1 MSRPTTQMS
10 AVSKQPIP
18 LLRILISLLASVMIA
33 LNGNP
38 ALSQSP
44 NPEGRIQPLAPA
56 KELTQIRLWHRNFD
70 AKQTRGLLDLALS
83 KTTREYGGYEILRG
97 AELSQRRAMAS
108 LIQNNTHHLDVINA
122 VVDDEREKSLIP
134 IRVVSDEGLI
144 GYRVCL
150 IHKEEAPRF
159 DAIRSH
165 QDITDSGIIF
175 GQGAHWPDTK
185 ILREN
190 ALQVMTSVHY
200 ESLFSML
207 LARRFHCFLRG
218 ANEALDDLERH
229 KDERLMIEPS
239 LLFSYPSTST
249 FFVNKS
255 NVELAAR
262 IELGIRRSIL
272 DGSFKKYFEE
282 FYEKDLEILDLKSRR
297 IIRFNNPYI
306 SDDFLEKSTQRYI
319 LKSSLKGDFDLQ

>member
-1 MSRPTTQMS
+1 MTRHLTQTPF
-10 AVSKQPIP
+10 ASKRLLR
-18 LLRILISLLASVMIA
+18 LLRILTALLASLTITFNSLLAYSQPRPSGDSV
-33 LNGNP
+33 
-38 ALSQSP
+38 
-44 NPEGRIQPLAPA
+44 RPLESS
-56 KELTQIRLWHRNFD
+56 KESELIRLWHRNFD
-70 AKQTRGLLDLALS
+70 AKQTRGLLELALS
-83 KTTREYGGYEILRG
+83 KTTREYGNYEILRG
-97 AELSQRRAMAS
+97 EALSQRRALAS
-108 LIQNNTHHLDVINA
+108 LIQNNTQHLDVINA

-159 DAIRSH
+159 EAIRSH
-165 QDITDSGIIF
+165 LDITDSGIIF

-185 ILREN
+185 ILRQN

-218 ANEALDDLERH
+218 ATEALDDLERH
-229 KDERLMIEPS
+229 KDDRLMIEPS

-255 NVELAAR
+255 NSELAAR

-282 FYEKDLEILDLKSRR
+282 FYEKDLEKLDLKSRR

-306 SDDFLEKSTQRYI
+306 SDEFLEKSTQRYI